1 MTRPALSDGNPVI
14 ILIFQEVHPYFFKM
28 NPAHLSYALTTCP
41 GIMHEIAIL
50 IFTYI
55 SSRFWCYEHCAR
67 FCWAASGLFP
77 PTCRGYATFRRRVNG
92 TEWQVVGRYKD
103 QIVKLPSNPSR
114 RWPVRFKNLGGWN
127 WYLSGTVKT
136 PRHDVT
142 SMTMDDLV
150 ELYFEHGHI
159 YAHQHR
165 IRAWARHALIY
176 GGVLND
182 PEPWP
187 EHAPGCLRN
196 HALNHSEEDQLRIIF
211 LLRQELGISIQE
223 IATCIGKA
231 NKLAGIR
238 HWANKSQMRYVFIAM
253 LRYVRLK
260 YVRVQV
266 AQVPA
271 GIGAATTTGGSTSHA
286 ADSLPPSPG
295 VQVAYVPAGIDAGAA
310 TTTGGSTSDAADSL
324 QPSLYH
330 PVSPANIT
338 SPQAAEVAPTTT
350 GGSTGHAAYG
360 PPHTAP
366 TAAALPPSTKKRKN
380 PDSRFK
386 YIGEEPKSTTQA
398 LPPSKKKRKNS
409 DSRFKY
415 IGEEPTSTTQALPP
429 SKKKRKNQD
438 SRFRIIGDCH
448 LTWV

>member
-1 MTRPALSDGNPVI
+1 
-14 ILIFQEVHPYFFKM
+14 
-28 NPAHLSYALTTCP
+28 
-41 GIMHEIAIL
+41 
-50 IFTYI
+50 
-55 SSRFWCYEHCAR
+55 
-67 FCWAASGLFP
+67 
-77 PTCRGYATFRRRVNG
+77 
-92 TEWQVVGRYKD
+92 
-103 QIVKLPSNPSR
+103 
-114 RWPVRFKNLGGWN
+114 
-127 WYLSGTVKT
+127 
-136 PRHDVT
+136 
-142 SMTMDDLV
+142 
-150 ELYFEHGHI
+150 
-159 YAHQHR
+159 
-165 IRAWARHALIY
+165 
-176 GGVLND
+176 
-182 PEPWP
+182 
-187 EHAPGCLRN
+187 
-196 HALNHSEEDQLRIIF
+196 LNHSEEDQLRIIC

-295 VQVAYVPAGIDAGAA
+295 VQAAYVPAGIDAA

-338 SPQAAEVAPTTT
+338 SPQAAEVAPTTP

-366 TAAALPPSTKKRKN
+366 TAAALPPSTKTKRKN

-386 YIGEEPKSTTQA
+386 YIGEEPKSIMQA
-398 LPPSKKKRKNS
+398 LSPSTKTKRKNP

-415 IGEEPTSTTQALPP
+415 IDTTG
-429 SKKKRKNQD
+429 KNVKNWD
-438 SRFRIIGDCH
+438 SRLKIFDDFH
-448 LTWV
+448 LTWVL